1 MSSPRFRSCAVLV
14 GALACIAALAQAAPA
29 PRPVPDTRLEDVIAA
44 PGTTAPRMLHADLWQ
59 GLDQRARLDSLVF
72 VLENGA
78 RTCKVLNRDSTWA
91 VDYTWI
97 YPHNVLPERWYDPR
111 SLIRTGDSLH
121 VRDDVALTCTFGTL
135 RVGVHATTLRQP
147 TGAQDRASS
156 TRARREMSNGPSGP
170 PSVSSTTTVRPATT
184 STRRAAV
191 TTTVSAATPCERTR
205 RDTRADPTRRFGFIR
220 FSNEFNLISN

>member
-1 MSSPRFRSCAVLV
+1 MSSPRFPSCAALV
-14 GALACIAALAQAAPA
+14 GTLACVAALAQAAPA

-59 GLDQRARLDSLVF
+59 GIDQRARLDSLVF

-121 VRDDVALTCTFGTL
+121 VGDDVALTCTFGTL
-135 RVGVHATTLRQP
+135 RIGVHATTLAEATAEAYRQWP
-147 TGAQDRASS
+147 TTMSLPLRGRLKLKLERAKKAL
-156 TRARREMSNGPSGP
+156 RGEK
-170 PSVSSTTTVRPATT
+170 
-184 STRRAAV
+184 
-191 TTTVSAATPCERTR
+191 
-205 RDTRADPTRRFGFIR
+205 DTEPT
-220 FSNEFNLISN
+220 LPTK